1 MSRLYLLCLQDHIAK
16 SQLKSEDAIDDTR
29 CRDGVYKASRLP
41 VHSVFSQG
49 QAWPAAVVGFAR
61 LEKALGSSRLCRHCS
76 VRDCQLGVYCGL
88 AGWTSRL
95 NACVL
100 PHHCIDCWIPHMAR
114 EETHQARMMIIVCII
129 IIAQALYIFVH
140 YITFLMMMCNTRL
153 DSLHFTAIFL

>member
-61 LEKALGSSRLCRHCS
+61 LEKALGSIVLYAI
-76 VRDCQLGVYCGL
+76 VNLGFIAVWPGGL
-88 AGWTSRL
+88 RGLMLVFYPTIVLIAGYLIWLGKKLTK
-95 NACVL
+95 
-100 PHHCIDCWIPHMAR
+100 HG
-114 EETHQARMMIIVCII
+114 
-129 IIAQALYIFVH
+129 
-140 YITFLMMMCNTRL
+140 
-153 DSLHFTAIFL
+153 